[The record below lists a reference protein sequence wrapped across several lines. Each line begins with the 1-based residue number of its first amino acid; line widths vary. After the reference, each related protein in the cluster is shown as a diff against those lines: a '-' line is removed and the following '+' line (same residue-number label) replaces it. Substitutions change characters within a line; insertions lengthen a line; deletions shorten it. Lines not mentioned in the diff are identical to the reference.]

1 MGWYILKLLVMLPL
15 LGLMIWGCLYL
26 SKKMQDKMG
35 RSDGTKAVRLIET
48 SLLAPGIRLAVVEFR
63 GREILV
69 GSTKQGLTRL
79 AEADCLPAPE
89 PELRESP

>member
-1 MGWYILKLLVMLPL
+1 MGWYILKLALLLPL

-26 SKKMQDKMG
+26 SKRMQDKLARPG
-35 RSDGTKAVRLIET
+35 AEKAVRLVET
-48 SLLAPGIRLAVVEFR
+48 SLLAPGVRLAVIEFR

-79 AEADCLPAPE
+79 AEADAPGRPVIAE
-89 PELRESP
+89 NPS